1 MQLEG
6 YKVDDQTK
14 CQLFEEALVQK
25 LFIDQSKLD
34 SIHVTVAQID
44 DEIEKRVKN
53 LTEQIGTLQKLEEY
67 YGKKLSDIKKEWK
80 PMVEEQLL
88 AHQVQT
94 KILSDVQISPNEV
107 RIFYSNLP
115 PDSIPTVN
123 PEYEIAQIVVKP
135 PIEPKQ
141 KIAVKDELDGL
152 RARILKG
159 ESFAKL
165 AVMYSEDLSSAKKGG
180 ELGYLTRSDLV
191 PEFAS
196 VAFKLKPGEI
206 SRIVE
211 TQYGYH
217 IIELIDKKGEKVNVR
232 HILMSP
238 KISKDNIMKA
248 KLRID
253 SVSEILSKDTTVT
266 FGSIALKYSDDES
279 TRNNGGLYQ
288 NPYTGTSKFDAKQI
302 EPSLLYALKEL
313 KASEISKPILT
324 QDETAKQVYKIVK
337 LVKKTESHKAT
348 LLEDYQLIKEMALSE
363 KKHKMLDQWIKTKQA
378 KTYISIDTDFAKCNF
393 KHQGW
398 IK

>member
-1 MQLEG
+1 
-6 YKVDDQTK
+6 
-14 CQLFEEALVQK
+14 
-25 LFIDQSKLD
+25 
-34 SIHVTVAQID
+34 
-44 DEIEKRVKN
+44 
-53 LTEQIGTLQKLEEY
+53 
-67 YGKKLSDIKKEWK
+67 
-80 PMVEEQLL
+80 
-88 AHQVQT
+88 
-94 KILSDVQISPNEV
+94 
-107 RIFYSNLP
+107 
-115 PDSIPTVN
+115 VN
-123 PEYEIAQIVVKP
+123 PEYEISQIVVKP